1 MKLVFATNNPHKL
14 QEINQLLDD
23 SIELLSLGDINC
35 VEEIPENQETIEGN
49 AAEKSFY
56 IWNKYGI
63 NCFADDTGLEIEA
76 LNGEPGV
83 YSARYAGE
91 EKSPEKNM
99 DLVLQKLFEIKNR
112 NARFKTVIS
121 LVMDGKE
128 TQFEGIVNGRILEE
142 KRGKTGFGYDPIFQP
157 EESHLSFAEMS
168 MDEKNKISHR
178 GRAVQKLVDYLTH
191 QKTE

>member
-1 MKLVFATNNPHKL
+1 
-14 QEINQLLDD
+14 
-23 SIELLSLGDINC
+23 
-35 VEEIPENQETIEGN
+35 
-49 AAEKSFY
+49 
-56 IWNKYGI
+56 
-63 NCFADDTGLEIEA
+63 
-76 LNGEPGV
+76 
-83 YSARYAGE
+83 
-91 EKSPEKNM
+91 M